1 MPFDLCA
8 SLTALIYGTNSI
20 YDAFELDDIENHTEK
35 FFKYEPPSSTQV
47 LALFHS
53 AVRVRNLKLANTIA
67 SKFPNVY
74 KSAKICDDFD
84 LAKIVIASFP
94 QVLDQVELIRSLLLS
109 LLAEGDEGKKG
120 SELYILMKSII
131 DYKIGRWNHRFI
143 ITQPRGTSSK
153 RGQRLIAS
161 KLANIWQEE
170 YTQQVLTHKSIM
182 VDYPDLCRYRDII
195 GLSGLLKHAV
205 RSENVEFIRFIISKC
220 PAIFPNV
227 GPNAFNREASDEE
240 NRRNFRFR
248 YRHLFEAGRD
258 ALNREASDEEDFRR
272 RRHFAMRSFRH
283 LFEEDNEDVIE
294 NRLDLL
300 RHRNYFIVALSY
312 AINESLPL
320 SITPLLGIG
329 ISEEDKKIYPAGTLD
344 WDFRYKVLT
353 TGSANES
360 DAMKKIVKYI
370 QLCEKVCPHVR
381 EELVMEWIPCKK
393 DHFTVSLMTS
403 VARTLRLNLSKSD
416 AIGMTP
422 LEKAIVQYSKCQ
434 SSNTQSQIDVIRDV
448 FSLLLSREFSSNK
461 VLLSREFSSN
471 KASIYYQVQM
481 Q

>member
-161 KLANIWQEE
+161 KLANIWQE
-170 YTQQVLTHKSIM
+170 
-182 VDYPDLCRYRDII
+182 
-195 GLSGLLKHAV
+195 
-205 RSENVEFIRFIISKC
+205 
-220 PAIFPNV
+220 
-227 GPNAFNREASDEE
+227 
-240 NRRNFRFR
+240 
-248 YRHLFEAGRD
+248 
-258 ALNREASDEEDFRR
+258 
-272 RRHFAMRSFRH
+272 
-283 LFEEDNEDVIE
+283 
-294 NRLDLL
+294 
-300 RHRNYFIVALSY
+300 
-312 AINESLPL
+312 
-320 SITPLLGIG
+320 
-329 ISEEDKKIYPAGTLD
+329 
-344 WDFRYKVLT
+344 
-353 TGSANES
+353 
-360 DAMKKIVKYI
+360 
-370 QLCEKVCPHVR
+370 
-381 EELVMEWIPCKK
+381 
-393 DHFTVSLMTS
+393 
-403 VARTLRLNLSKSD
+403 
-416 AIGMTP
+416 
-422 LEKAIVQYSKCQ
+422 
-434 SSNTQSQIDVIRDV
+434 
-448 FSLLLSREFSSNK
+448 
-461 VLLSREFSSN
+461 
-471 KASIYYQVQM
+471 
-481 Q
+481 